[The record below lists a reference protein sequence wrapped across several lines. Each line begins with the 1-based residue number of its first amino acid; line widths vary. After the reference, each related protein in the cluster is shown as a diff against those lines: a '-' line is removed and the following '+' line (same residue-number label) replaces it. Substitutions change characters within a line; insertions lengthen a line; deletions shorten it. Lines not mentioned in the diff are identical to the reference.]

1 MSLINCR
8 NAVLLAYL
16 AGTCVAYGQRIS
28 YGVEG
33 GVSTLEPTQLRS
45 DESRRYVVGATIEV
59 SLWRGFAVGADF
71 LYRHNGFSDRFIFG
85 AGILAGSDQSQVSVI
100 SASDRIRLDVFELP
114 VLGKYYFRRDAKLQP
129 FVLTGYSFRK
139 ALINVDS
146 STTTQ
151 SSTSVSAQ
159 TSSFS
164 DWTAGDVGATFGAG
178 LRWRTGRVSLK
189 PEIRYTYWGS
199 HPNIG
204 VSKQQ
209 ADVLVGITF

>member
-1 MSLINCR
+1 MSFTTCR
-8 NAVLLAYL
+8 NTVLLVYL

-33 GVSTLEPTQLRS
+33 GVSTLEPTQQDP

-59 SLWRGFAVGADF
+59 NLGRGFAVEADF

-85 AGILAGSDQSQVSVI
+85 NILGEPVGPSDQVVSG
-100 SASDRIRLDVFELP
+100 SNRIRLDVFELP
-114 VLGKYYFRRDAKLQP
+114 VLGKYYFRRDAKVQP

-139 ALINVDS
+139 ALTNVDS
-146 STTTQ
+146 STTIQ
-151 SSTSVSAQ
+151 SSTGLSTQASNFSYWTSA
-159 TSSFS
+159 
-164 DWTAGDVGATFGAG
+164 DVGATFGVG
-178 LRWRTGRVSLK
+178 LRWRTGRISVK
-189 PEIRYTYWGS
+189 PEIRYTYWGA
-199 HPNIG
+199 HPSSG